1 MGMII
6 NPYRFSSAV
15 PLLLDTYTGA
25 AAAYSLRKLRTAYTG
40 YCIEVRRSS
49 DDTTLNIGFT
59 AAGVLDESALTTF
72 CGAGDGFVRTWY
84 DQSTNGRNATQAT
97 ASSQPQIVDDGTV
110 LSLNSKPALLS
121 IFGNSMTPS
130 SWSAGFGSGLY
141 SAVFYVGLFNNT
153 GVVETVIKRST
164 GQYGLLVY
172 KTTADKLEVG
182 IGGISV
188 ICITANAISLNTQ
201 NLFTILVK
209 YTTINEGIIYIDN
222 ESKGTG
228 IRAGS
233 ATNTNAPNL
242 FENIVGKYQELIYWR
257 TDQYSNYDTINANIN
272 SFYSIY

>member
-6 NPYRFSSAV
+6 NPYNFKV
-15 PLLLDTYTGA
+15 PLLLDTYPGA

-72 CGAGDGFVRTWY
+72 CGEGDGFVKTWY

-130 SWSAGFGSGLY
+130 SWTAGFGSGLY

-153 GVVETVIKRST
+153 GVIEQVIKRSSL
-164 GQYGLLVY
+164 QYGIVVY
-172 KTTADKLEVG
+172 KTTEDKLSVE
-182 IGGISV
+182 IGGMGSV
-188 ICITANAISLNTQ
+188 GITANAISLNTQ

-209 YTTINEGIIYIDN
+209 YTTTNEGIIYIDN

-228 IRAGS
+228 TRGGS
-233 ATNTNAPNL
+233 GTNTNVSIL